1 MLYISA
7 SYADMRCLSVH
18 LSRSWIMS
26 KRINISSN
34 CFSPSGSHTILL
46 FPYQTGWR
54 SSDGNPLNGGVE
66 CRWGMQKTRFWLRCI
81 QVYNVVNRRSR
92 EVWKIKPRR
101 TAASVEPS
109 TQRGVR
115 RPWFAQD
122 DDEVF
127 VTGST
132 LYAGE
137 EVKLP
142 RTQHPWS

>member
-81 QVYNVVNRRSR
+81 QVYSVVTCQPYEWRS
-92 EVWKIKPRR
+92 VKNTAATNDGKRR
-101 TAASVEPS
+101 TLIAASVVRTRPS
-109 TQRGVR
+109 CLSRAR
-115 RPWFAQD
+115 R
-122 DDEVF
+122 
-127 VTGST
+127 T
-132 LYAGE
+132 LYHTIPYSFIE
-137 EVKLP
+137 
-142 RTQHPWS
+142 